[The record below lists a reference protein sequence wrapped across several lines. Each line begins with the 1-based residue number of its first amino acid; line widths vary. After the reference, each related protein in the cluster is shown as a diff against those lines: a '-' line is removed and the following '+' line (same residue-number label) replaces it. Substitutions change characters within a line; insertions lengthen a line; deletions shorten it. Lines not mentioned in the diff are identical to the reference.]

1 MHERSLV
8 EVTVVRV
15 LCDFLLHQCA
25 GQMIPI
31 SELQS
36 EVMPVFFVALWVNP
50 ESPCKVWK
58 QTFSV
63 ISPLASYFHNNYII

>member
-15 LCDFLLHQCA
+15 PCDFHLHLCA
-25 GQMIPI
+25 GQLISI

-36 EVMPVFFVALWVNP
+36 EVTPCVLCCTVGFNMRVG
-50 ESPCKVWK
+50 ES
-58 QTFSV
+58 
-63 ISPLASYFHNNYII
+63 

>member
-8 EVTVVRV
+8 EVRVVRV

-25 GQMIPI
+25 GQMISI

-36 EVMPVFFVALWVNP
+36 EVMPCVLCCMVS
-50 ESPCKVWK
+50 ES
-58 QTFSV
+58 
-63 ISPLASYFHNNYII
+63 

>member
-25 GQMIPI
+25 RQMIPI

-36 EVMPVFFVALWVNP
+36 EVMPVFFVAR
-50 ESPCKVWK
+50 
-58 QTFSV
+58 
-63 ISPLASYFHNNYII
+63 